1 MKGYNVYSRIQQ
13 LKEKGF
19 KKATVAKQL
28 HINRRTVDKYWS
40 MSVEDYEK
48 QFKNVCRASALDEH
62 QDQIIHW
69 LRDYPTLSAA
79 QVCDWL
85 KEYYNEYYSERTVS
99 RYVKVLRDEYNL
111 KKSPNPRDYEAVP
124 ELPMGQQMQVDFGKK
139 NLHNITGGTTAVYV
153 AAFVLAH
160 SRYKYTEIQSRP
172 FTASDLVA
180 ICYRCFR
187 YMGGMPQELVFDQDS
202 IVCVSENDGDIIYT
216 YEFEKFRKSCKLDV
230 YLCRGADPE
239 SKGKVENVVKYVKG
253 NFLENRLYVDDD
265 TLNASAISWLERTGN
280 AKEHGTTKRIPA
292 EVFREERDYLRPLPE
307 CPQLQGA
314 YVLRNV
320 RKDNTILYNSNR
332 YSVPL
337 GTYNNQKEVQ
347 IEERKGVL
355 YISTVFGDPIC
366 EHRIGSGRGKL
377 IQNTSHRR
385 DRSRAIDKFQN
396 QLDERMEHKA
406 TEFLQLLREEK
417 NRYSRDQFTILQ
429 MLLDT
434 YDRSAVLE
442 AIEFCMRNR
451 IYSANTVKDYLEHQ
465 SRQKKSDT
473 DTQQQAIR
481 IPLDDARYHIQTQKR
496 PLDVYAR
503 IGGGRQ

>member
-1 MKGYNVYSRIQQ
+1 MKGYNVYSTIQQ
-13 LKEKGF
+13 LKAKGF
-19 KKATVAKQL
+19 KKATVAKHL
-28 HINRRTVDKYWS
+28 NINRRTVDKYWG
-40 MSVEDYEK
+40 MSVDDYDK
-48 QFKNVCRASALDEH
+48 QFHSVCRASALDER
-62 QDQIIHW
+62 QQQIISW

-99 RYVKVLRDEYNL
+99 RYVKALREEYNL

-139 NLHNITGGTTAVYV
+139 NLHNINGGTTAVYI

-160 SRYKYTEIQSRP
+160 SRYKYTEMQSRP
-172 FTASDLVA
+172 FTASDLVG

-202 IVCVSENDGDIIYT
+202 IVCVSENGGDIIYT
-216 YEFEKFRKSCKLDV
+216 YEFEKFRNSCKLDV

-265 TLNASAISWLERTGN
+265 TLNSSALAWLERTGN
-280 AKEHGTTKRIPA
+280 AKVHGTTKWIPA
-292 EVFREERDYLRPLPE
+292 EVFKEEREYLRPLPD

-314 YVLRNV
+314 YVLRTV

-347 IEERKGVL
+347 IEEREGTL
-355 YISTVFGDPIC
+355 YISTAFGDPIC
-366 EHRIGSGRGKL
+366 EHRITHGRGKL
-377 IQNTSHRR
+377 VQNTSHRR
-385 DRSRAIDKFQN
+385 DRSSAIDNFQN
-396 QLDERMEHKA
+396 QLDERMNCKA
-406 TEFLQLLREEK
+406 TEFLHLLREEK
-417 NRYSRDQFTILQ
+417 KRYSRDQFTILQ
-429 MLLDT
+429 NLLDN
-434 YDRSAVLE
+434 YELSAVLD

-451 IYSANTVKDYLEHQ
+451 VFSANTVKNFLEHHYD
-465 SRQKKSDT
+465 QKKA
-473 DTQQQAIR
+473 DTQQPIL
-481 IPLDDARYHIQTQKR
+481 IPLDDSKYHIQTQKR
-496 PLDVYAR
+496 SLDVYAR
-503 IGGGRQ
+503 IGGGQ